1 MSARLVMFC
10 IAASLWIL
18 ILAYCFGKGSVRAR
32 PITAQALLQY
42 PKTSSR
48 PRSRWY
54 PGSQP
59 PAAELQEPSGSC

>member
-32 PITAQALLQY
+32 PITAQALLQ
-42 PKTSSR
+42 
-48 PRSRWY
+48 
-54 PGSQP
+54 
-59 PAAELQEPSGSC
+59 